1 MALEKKIVRKQ
12 VDISI
17 ETLRE
22 LKLLAIDSERS
33 LKKYIEDLLIQHVEL
48 SKKKDFK
55 PLPLKK

>member
-1 MALEKKIVRKQ
+1 MSSEKKVIRKQ
-12 VDISI
+12 VDISF

-22 LKLLAIDSERS
+22 LKHLAIDSERS
-33 LKKYIEDLLIQHVEL
+33 LKKYIEDVLVQHVDH